1 MEDDSVGARA
11 PDWYAP
17 AAHTLTEALLPTTC
31 VVVNKP
37 PALKHFP
44 TIGAA
49 PQLSESRSR
58 VPRNHRS
65 GIPLRGPCL
74 RRGRLQPGERHSPSS
89 AGLTRVG
96 VFPYGLLGRCSSLVR
111 FLERRTPLPVEG
123 GTSRVSVGGVKA
135 GIAVW
140 QLKTYPDPGSNALAD
155 FCRTSSEEGKPCSR
169 EIQPIWSKSRCVG
182 LRSGAG
188 RGRLLRLIRS
198 LKLCCPRPAS
208 WSTNLQRYNT
218 FRQPGLRPACQKVVH
233 AYREIAAV
241 PSRSAALL
249 SEIQT
254 GLVTRACRIHSSP
267 RPR

>member
-1 MEDDSVGARA
+1 MEDDFVVARA
-11 PDWYAP
+11 PDRYAP

-49 PQLSESRSR
+49 PRLSESRSR

-188 RGRLLRLIRS
+188 RGRLLRRFRGTRERLSDRRGVAPVVGKCYS
-198 LKLCCPRPAS
+198 AEGLLTTTQVVGNKAS
-208 WSTNLQRYNT
+208 VS
-218 FRQPGLRPACQKVVH
+218 V
-233 AYREIAAV
+233 
-241 PSRSAALL
+241 
-249 SEIQT
+249 
-254 GLVTRACRIHSSP
+254 
-267 RPR
+267 

>member
-1 MEDDSVGARA
+1 MEDDFVVARA
-11 PDWYAP
+11 PDRYAP

-44 TIGAA
+44 TIWAA
-49 PQLSESRSR
+49 PRLSESRSR

-140 QLKTYPDPGSNALAD
+140 QLKTGS
-155 FCRTSSEEGKPCSR
+155 SR
-169 EIQPIWSKSRCVG
+169 ISVGEMEAEIGV
-182 LRSGAG
+182 
-188 RGRLLRLIRS
+188 
-198 LKLCCPRPAS
+198 
-208 WSTNLQRYNT
+208 
-218 FRQPGLRPACQKVVH
+218 
-233 AYREIAAV
+233 
-241 PSRSAALL
+241 
-249 SEIQT
+249 
-254 GLVTRACRIHSSP
+254 
-267 RPR
+267 